1 MAKIIDYTIVISQ
14 FAGATEK
21 RAAALL
27 REKIKVI
34 CGKKVPLVTDD
45 ADPVPLEIVVG
56 KTNREELDG
65 LDFQRAEQKI
75 WEFVLKTAGERLYI
89 TGLGVDPGPL
99 PYTSPYVVYNDGQI
113 STAYGVYWFVEKLL
127 GCNMMFAASADFTE
141 KPDLELPE
149 VFCFYHTTEALQNQ
163 LPEKLPG
170 AAMYLIP
177 TTI

>member
-1 MAKIIDYTIVISQ
+1 MAKITDYTIVISQ

-45 ADPVPLEIVVG
+45 ADPVPQEIVVG

-113 STAYGVYWFVEKLL
+113 INDRIEVRISYLTALIFIDGKHEISYYPQSFHQVRLFLLNHLKLDNL
-127 GCNMMFAASADFTE
+127 VN
-141 KPDLELPE
+141 LP
-149 VFCFYHTTEALQNQ
+149 
-163 LPEKLPG
+163 KLFH
-170 AAMYLIP
+170 LLL
-177 TTI
+177 